1 MDSIVVRIFKALSSI
16 ALVAVLFLLT
26 TNREIILSPKK
37 ITPHKKTTQ
46 TEFNQPAPIL
56 LQQDATTSE
65 AAVIAPLTENQPAPI
80 VEISPIKQ
88 EPVAEAVET
97 TKKSLY
103 IPMEEGQSDTDN
115 SYQPSISPCKVTMGY
130 KIGRFDTQ
138 FGISKIKFIEEIDA
152 ASSLW
157 GEQVEKNLFKYDE
170 KGPLTLNLIYDE
182 RQAQTEDIKNLAIEI
197 ENTKNTAEALKKT
210 FEQEKI
216 IYVGDGEQLMKESED
231 LKTKYEIYSDKV
243 KMYNSQGGAPY
254 PEYERM
260 NQELET
266 LKQTSKNLTI
276 RRDALIVYMGE
287 INAKVTRYNELVSY
301 INTLIKRSNTL
312 GAKRFTE
319 GRFSPSTNTIDIYQY
334 NDTVKLRRVIA
345 HELGHVL
352 GINHTETLSS
362 IMYAV
367 NTGTSTSL
375 STEDV
380 RALHEVCP
388 Q

>member
-56 LQQDATTSE
+56 LQQEATTSE
-65 AAVIAPLTENQPAPI
+65 TTVITPLTENQPVPI

-88 EPVAEAVET
+88 EPVAETIET

-138 FGISKIKFIEEIDA
+138 FGISKTKFIEEIDA

-157 GEQVEKNLFKYDE
+157 GEQVEKKLFKYDE

-243 KMYNSQGGAPY
+243 TLYNSQGGAPY

-266 LKQTSKNLTI
+266 LKQTSKNLTV

-312 GAKRFTE
+312 GAKKFTE

-352 GINHTETLSS
+352 GINHTETLYS

-380 RALHEVCP
+380 DALHEVCP